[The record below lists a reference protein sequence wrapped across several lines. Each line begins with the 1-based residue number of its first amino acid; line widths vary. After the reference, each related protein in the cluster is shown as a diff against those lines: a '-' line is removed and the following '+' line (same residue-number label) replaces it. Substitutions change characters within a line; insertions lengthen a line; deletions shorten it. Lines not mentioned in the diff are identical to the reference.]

1 MSKRTII
8 NVLNI
13 GMAIWLFIMLIGVA
27 YTLGKL
33 STLEKLMIADNDALI
48 SHESV
53 DTDLARE
60 SEDFLFEVE
69 NK

>member
-33 STLEKLMIADNDALI
+33 STLEKLMIAGNDTLI